1 MEHVIDTNE
10 AVLFVHKN
18 LRPIKTRV
26 EDKHNKVPTMLPQ
39 VQFNKNQSYHHH
51 RTASDDAGAM
61 TVVPLVPV

>member
-26 EDKHNKVPTMLPQ
+26 EDRFNKVPTMLPQ
-39 VQFNKNQSYHHH
+39 VQFHKD
-51 RTASDDAGAM
+51 DDAGAM